1 MTDEPTSMADQLEDS
16 RSVQQANLFLNYTTR
31 DQLISCLN
39 LVSTM
44 LESNKSIPED
54 AKSRMCKKIEES
66 IGLLAKL
73 LPFESTPSADDSAT
87 FEEQIA
93 AELTVKLPSE
103 VQPRLINHLLINR
116 NTVLLY
122 DKATDQAK
130 RSLISQN
137 KGIVV
142 QLMNMWRKNPTNLDG
157 DGDENI
163 IEPPSKRQRGR

>member
-1 MTDEPTSMADQLEDS
+1 MSDQSEESHVAGRMKLI
-16 RSVQQANLFLNYTTR
+16 LNYSIR

-39 LVSTM
+39 LMSTM

-54 AKSRMCKKIEES
+54 AKSRVCKKIEES

-93 AELTVKLPSE
+93 AELTIELPSDE
-103 VQPRLINHLLINR
+103 QTEMIKHLALNR
-116 NTVLLY
+116 NALLFY
-122 DKATDQAK
+122 DQTTDEAK
-130 RSLISQN
+130 RSLISEN
-137 KGIVV
+137 ERMVI
-142 QLMNMWRKNPTNLDG
+142 QLMKLSHKKPSDLEE
-157 DGDENI
+157 DESI